1 MNRSFLNAGSRAHP
15 GAAKSV
21 LYGALEPAFATLHP
35 EGSQARARAHTHTH
49 THTHTSIAQAQVR
62 AMRQRQPDSLLGGRE
77 AGKVPETP
85 TFCLSFDLHY
95 ERGGPEIFG
104 VTGTGSGHHCVLF
117 VGFNFS
123 FVSLR

>member
-1 MNRSFLNAGSRAHP
+1 MQVPGPTQELLNLFFMGPWNLHLPHFTQR
-15 GAAKSV
+15 V
-21 LYGALEPAFATLHP
+21 LRR
-35 EGSQARARAHTHTH
+35 ARARTHTHTH

-62 AMRQRQPDSLLGGRE
+62 AMRQRQPDSLLGGGE
-77 AGKVPETP
+77 AGEVPETP

>member
-35 EGSQARARAHTHTH
+35 EGSQAHTHTLN
-49 THTHTSIAQAQVR
+49 SIAQAQVR
-62 AMRQRQPDSLLGGRE
+62 AKRQHQPDPLLGEGE
-77 AGKVPETP
+77 AGEVPETL
-85 TFCLSFDLHY
+85 TSCLSFDLHY
-95 ERGGPEIFG
+95 EGGGPEIFH
-104 VTGTGSGHHCVLF
+104 VTGTEGAPSSGHHCVFF
-117 VGFNFS
+117 VGFNFPC